1 MKKYNCIVINGKFL
15 TQKITGVQR
24 FALESIKALDNLVSK
39 QDGYILAVP
48 IKANLKILGHLNNI
62 DIKIIGKK
70 TGILWEQIE
79 LSKFIKQ
86 NNGLGIH
93 LCNTVPLL
101 YPKGICCIH
110 DITYKTHP
118 EFVTTKKH
126 HIIKYWH
133 LIQNH
138 ISIKKSL
145 KLLTVSETSKKEI
158 CETYN
163 VHENKICVVYN
174 GWQHFSTN
182 YDESISLDRFPFLK
196 QNDFFYSMSSL
207 AKNKNFNWIIEV
219 AKRNPN
225 LKFAVA
231 GNNELKILGN
241 SITGS
246 NNLNNLFY
254 LGYVSDDEAKMLMK
268 NCKAFLFPSIY
279 EGFGIPPLE
288 ALAMGTKVVCSN
300 TSCLPE
306 IFKDSVYYIDPFD
319 YSIDFSILFSKKISA
334 ANEVL
339 KLYSWDKTAKLILT
353 SINEV
358 LSEKNV

>member
-1 MKKYNCIVINGKFL
+1 MENYNCVVINGKFL
-15 TQKITGVQR
+15 SQKITGVQR
-24 FALESIKALDNLVSK
+24 FALESIKALDKLVLK
-39 QDGYILAVP
+39 QNKFILAIP
-48 IKANLKILGHLNNI
+48 SEIDISILGNLTNI
-62 DIKIIGKK
+62 EIVRLGKK
-70 TGILWEQIE
+70 KGIFWEQFE
-79 LSKFIKQ
+79 LSKYIKK
-86 NNGLGIH
+86 NKALGIH
-93 LCNTVPLL
+93 LCNAVPIFQ
-101 YPKGICCIH
+101 PKGICCIH
-110 DITYKTHP
+110 DISYKSHP

-158 CETYN
+158 CQVYKVPESKVN
-163 VHENKICVVYN
+163 VVYN

-358 LSEKNV
+358 LSEKYV